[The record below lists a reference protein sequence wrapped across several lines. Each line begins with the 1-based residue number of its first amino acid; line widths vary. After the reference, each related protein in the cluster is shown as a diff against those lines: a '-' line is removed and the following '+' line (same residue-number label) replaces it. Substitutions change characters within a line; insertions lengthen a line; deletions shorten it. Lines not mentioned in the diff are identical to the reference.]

1 MRISDWSS
9 DVCSSDLTDAQF
21 SAMMRHGVRPDGE
34 RLYPAIPYASYALMT
49 DADALAIKA
58 YLSSLAPVRA
68 PTPPTTFGWPF
79 NQRRLMG
86 LWSWMFNPAAAFR
99 PDPDRSPQWNRGAYL
114 AEAMAHCGDCHTP
127 RNLASGRAQHSTPVN
142 NA

>member
-1 MRISDWSS
+1 
-9 DVCSSDLTDAQF
+9 
-21 SAMMRHGVRPDGE
+21 
-34 RLYPAIPYASYALMT
+34 MT

-114 AEAMAHCGDCHTP
+114 AEAMAHCGECHTP
-127 RNLASGRAQHSTPVN
+127 RNLGRSAELTYELPSILRITYAVLCSQKN
-142 NA
+142 NS

>member
-1 MRISDWSS
+1 M
-9 DVCSSDLTDAQF
+9 
-21 SAMMRHGVRPDGE
+21 
-34 RLYPAIPYASYALMT
+34 PYASYALMT

-99 PDPDRSPQWNRGAYL
+99 PDPDRSPQWTRGAYL
-114 AEAMAHCGDCHTP
+114 AEARSAEHTSELQSLMRLSYAVFCLKKTNTRPYTTNAHS
-127 RNLASGRAQHSTPVN
+127 R
-142 NA
+142 